1 MPSSVRHMLQRKP
14 IEASAPCRLDAGGT
28 WDIKALAL
36 PLEGI
41 EPVTINIALSLRT
54 RVILSA
60 YKEGWVR
67 ISSDGFSRDES
78 HPLASAPFNSTFGLF
93 FAAISHFGLH
103 GMDLRIKSDSP
114 AKAALG
120 GSSTALI
127 ALIKA
132 LSKLAGLLGKKTL
145 SLREILHVGY
155 HLEDGVSL
163 GGCGIQDQ
171 AAAAYGGVNLW
182 KWRYGDKG
190 SPYQRVRLL
199 DAGGQKEMSKH
210 LLLAYSGRSHTSLR
224 TNRSWINDFL
234 SGETRNGWIEVNE
247 VVKALAPAIKQRAW
261 GEAARLLRDEM
272 ALRRKITPDAL
283 IPVTETLV
291 TQAEKIGC
299 GARFAGAGAGGSAWA
314 LGELDRI
321 GRLRGIWE
329 TTLKSVKGASLLHC
343 RIESVGVR

>member
-171 AAAAYGGVNLW
+171 AAAA
-182 KWRYGDKG
+182 
-190 SPYQRVRLL
+190 
-199 DAGGQKEMSKH
+199 
-210 LLLAYSGRSHTSLR
+210 
-224 TNRSWINDFL
+224 
-234 SGETRNGWIEVNE
+234 
-247 VVKALAPAIKQRAW
+247 
-261 GEAARLLRDEM
+261 
-272 ALRRKITPDAL
+272 
-283 IPVTETLV
+283 
-291 TQAEKIGC
+291 
-299 GARFAGAGAGGSAWA
+299 
-314 LGELDRI
+314 
-321 GRLRGIWE
+321 
-329 TTLKSVKGASLLHC
+329 
-343 RIESVGVR
+343 